1 MQSAEKSKK
10 IYFLLF
16 LVPLFWGGAFGTAQ
30 HVITEISP
38 LIAATLR
45 FGSAGLLLLIIVLLR
60 GEWNW
65 TVLRSRW
72 LGLFLMAITGIFS
85 YNAFFF
91 IALKYTN
98 AVNGSLIMATSP
110 VFITLGAI
118 FFLSEI
124 WNKRLGVGLFLSLTG
139 VFLVIMQ
146 GSFQT
151 LLSLSF
157 NKGDLLFMAALASW
171 VIHGLI
177 GKVVMQGVSPLFT
190 TTITTLI
197 GSIFLAI
204 GSFFDGEW
212 KAVLAMSGQS
222 WLEMIYMVVFATVIG
237 FLLWN
242 MGIHQIG
249 ASKASIY
256 MNLVPINAG
265 WIAVL
270 LYGERITWQQLF
282 GMILVI
288 TGVFIATYKNGLKK
302 QKIEKQ
308 VMIEDYNQ

>member
-1 MQSAEKSKK
+1 VSIQSEEKSKK

-65 TVLRSRW
+65 KVLRRRW
-72 LGLFLMAITGIFS
+72 FGLFLMAITGIFS

-139 VFLVIMQ
+139 VVLVIMQ

-177 GKVVMQGVSPLFT
+177 GKVVMQGQGVSPLFT

-265 WIAVL
+265 WIAVV
-270 LYGERITWQQLF
+270 LYGESVKWEQLF

-288 TGVFIATYKNGLKK
+288 TGVFIVTYKKNLRGLKV
-302 QKIEKQ
+302 QT
-308 VMIEDYNQ
+308 

>member
-1 MQSAEKSKK
+1 MSIQSEEKSKK

-65 TVLRSRW
+65 KVLRRRW
-72 LGLFLMAITGIFS
+72 FGLFLMAITGIFS

-139 VFLVIMQ
+139 VVLVIMQ

-177 GKVVMQGVSPLFT
+177 GKIVMQGQGVSPLFT

-265 WIAVL
+265 WIAVV
-270 LYGERITWQQLF
+270 LYGESVKWEQLF
-282 GMILVI
+282 GMLLVI
-288 TGVFIATYKNGLKK
+288 TGVFIVTYKKNLRGLKV
-302 QKIEKQ
+302 QT
-308 VMIEDYNQ
+308 